1 MALDFVIV
9 IEITFL
15 ISRNAKLPN
24 QNSYDTRNK
33 NEDNK
38 DHFAF
43 RVAKFFLHVIQPSR
57 RAHVA
62 QL

>member
-38 DHFAF
+38 DH
-43 RVAKFFLHVIQPSR
+43 LHSELPNTFCMLYSPAAAR
-57 RAHVA
+57 M
-62 QL
+62 